1 MLKWKD
7 SMIVAKNVLDAVLRD
22 DRTKDI
28 EGSIEAYQNGRE
40 QGYSIVIYN
49 TGFFNKMIAFSENRN
64 SDDIVVYVGEYSF
77 QSISDKAYNNA
88 KYFKWDDII
97 GAANYIVEQIID
109 FNK

>member
-49 TGFFNKMIAFSENRN
+49 TGFFNI
-64 SDDIVVYVGEYSF
+64 
-77 QSISDKAYNNA
+77 
-88 KYFKWDDII
+88 
-97 GAANYIVEQIID
+97 
-109 FNK
+109 

>member
-1 MLKWKD
+1 MTGQKILKDQLKH
-7 SMIVAKNVLDAVLRD
+7 
-22 DRTKDI
+22 TKTV
-28 EGSIEAYQNGRE
+28 ENK
-40 QGYSIVIYN
+40 VIALLYIIQV
-49 TGFFNKMIAFSENRN
+49 FLI
-64 SDDIVVYVGEYSF
+64 YSF